1 MAFIMIKIIDVI
13 ALKFTFQAHHF
24 EDGNL
29 HLWKERA
36 QMWDFFLDAQIQIIQ
51 IHFVVRSTHCEFHM
65 ISLQSL
71 NKIR

>member
-29 HLWKERA
+29 HFWKERA
-36 QMWDFFLDAQIQIIQ
+36 QMWEFF
-51 IHFVVRSTHCEFHM
+51 
-65 ISLQSL
+65 
-71 NKIR
+71 